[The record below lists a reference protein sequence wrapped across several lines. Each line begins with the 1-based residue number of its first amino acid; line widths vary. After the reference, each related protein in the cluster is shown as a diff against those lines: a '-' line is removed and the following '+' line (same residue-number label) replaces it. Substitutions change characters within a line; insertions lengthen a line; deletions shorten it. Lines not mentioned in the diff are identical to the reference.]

1 MTFATCF
8 LWIFAGAAYVE
19 AHHGN
24 KALAGALS
32 AISAAVVGLI
42 LNLSIWFALRTLF
55 RESAAVRGGG
65 LFLMLGDGAGAVSER
80 SAYAMTEP
88 LFPICV

>member
-8 LWIFAGAAYVE
+8 LWIFAGAPDVE
-19 AHHGN
+19 AQRAN

-32 AISAAVVGLI
+32 AISAAVVGVI

-65 LFLMLGDGAGAVSER
+65 LFFDARGRSGGRLGSGPR
-80 SAYAMTEP
+80 P
-88 LFPICV
+88 